1 MVDTGCAD
9 AYTNVY
15 AAVTTTTHRNQAFSC
30 RRPPVESRCAPMPL
44 GEADIGR
51 GRRRQ
56 RYRGALDCKR
66 IAKRGTYSFLR

>member
-1 MVDTGCAD
+1 MPPPACREPLCA
-9 AYTNVY
+9 Y
-15 AAVTTTTHRNQAFSC
+15 AV
-30 RRPPVESRCAPMPL
+30 
-44 GEADIGR
+44 GR